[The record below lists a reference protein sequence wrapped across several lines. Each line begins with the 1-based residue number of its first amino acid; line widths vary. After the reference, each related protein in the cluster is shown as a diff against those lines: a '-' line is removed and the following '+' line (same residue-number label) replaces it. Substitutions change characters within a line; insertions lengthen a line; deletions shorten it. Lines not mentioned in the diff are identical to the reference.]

1 MNDEYYLV
9 ESRLGGVYFVSVD
22 DATPEEIESDSEISG
37 DGDRVIGAFDNVAD
51 GVELVKD
58 QNYLDE
64 IAEDA
69 IQGIYELDLPEE

>member
-9 ESRLGGVYFVSVD
+9 ESQLGGTYFVSVD

-51 GVELVKD
+51 GVDLVEQ
-58 QNYLDE
+58 QNYVDE
-64 IAEDA
+64 VADSI
-69 IQGIYELDLPEE
+69 IKGIEELGLPEE

>member
-22 DATPEEIESDSEISG
+22 DATPEEIESDSEIAG

-51 GVELVKD
+51 GIDLVRE
-58 QNYLDE
+58 QNYVDE
-64 IAEDA
+64 VADDI
-69 IQGIYELDLPEE
+69 IKGVQELGLPED